1 MKKPSLLYAS
11 PFPPMKSGISD
22 YSVVLVKALAEAF
35 DITLYTDDYVISEP
49 TLDGFPVLKYGSD
62 HVDFDAFDYRIYNMG
77 NQPDFHSYIYEA
89 ALEHPGMVILH
100 DFILYYLFV
109 GYYQNQGSLY
119 SNTYMQA
126 GLNDFLTLKDAVRR
140 SPVPLLAQKQ
150 MAEKLPLNREL
161 LKSDNLFMVHSQYTY
176 DRVLETGLVKSSQI
190 RKINHI
196 ALLDEEEP
204 ILAKQK
210 LFKKY
215 RIPKDALVI
224 AAFGYIAQ
232 TKLNRETAQAVKR
245 LSKRVN
251 RKICYV
257 MVGDGNYVDD
267 LLEDELIIKTG
278 YTELDE
284 FNSMVD
290 YADIIVNLRNPSLGE
305 TSGSMLR
312 ILQKGKPCITNNG
325 GWFSEIP
332 DDCVCKIGLD
342 LIEDNIEKA
351 IRHLTEDG
359 DDRRRI
365 SEAAQRYVEEECG
378 ARIIRG
384 HICAFLKSSIG

>member
-22 YSVVLVKALAEAF
+22 YSVVLVKALAKDY
-35 DITLYTDDYVISEP
+35 DITLYTDDYDISEP
-49 TLDGFPVLKYGSD
+49 SLRDFPVLKYGVD
-62 HVDFDAFDYRIYNMG
+62 HVRFEAFDYRVYNMG

-109 GYYQNQGSLY
+109 GYHQNKGSLY
-119 SNTYMQA
+119 SSTYMQA

-140 SPVPLLAQKQ
+140 NPVPLLAQKQ

-161 LKSDNLFMVHSQYTY
+161 LKSDNRFMVHSRYTY
-176 DRVLETGLVKSSQI
+176 DRVLETGLVKPAQL

-196 ALLDEEEP
+196 ALLDENEP
-204 ILAKQK
+204 ILARQK
-210 LFKKY
+210 LFEKFE
-215 RIPKDALVI
+215 IPEDALVI

-232 TKLNRETAQAVKR
+232 TKLNRETALAIKK
-245 LSKRVN
+245 LSRRMN
-251 RKICYV
+251 RRICYV
-257 MVGDGNYVDD
+257 MVGDGDYVDD
-267 LLEDELIIKTG
+267 LLEDGLIIKTG

-332 DDCVCKIGLD
+332 DECVCKIGLD
-342 LIEDNIEKA
+342 DIEGNVEKA
-351 IRHLTEDG
+351 IRELVENEDK
-359 DDRRRI
+359 RRVMG
-365 SEAAQRYVEEECG
+365 EAAERYVEEECG
-378 ARIIRG
+378 EKKICREIRD
-384 HICAFLKSSIG
+384 FLSKTY